1 MKKKLNIGTL
11 IGFAGLALGAIATAI
26 SNYAQEKQMEE
37 IIEEKV
43 NKALAEREET
53 EEESY

>member
-1 MKKKLNIGTL
+1 MKKLNIGTL